1 MVKRHAIVWA
11 LLLLLTACSYD
22 GMGKKQALAVMDSVL
37 TEDRQHVRHTS
48 AMEMEQAVR
57 YLDNHG
63 DLYEQAEAHYLLGR
77 VYMDMGLAA
86 EAMKQMQMAAETGGA
101 GDEFCILAIDNI
113 GHLHLNNGNRAEA
126 LTSFR
131 RAYDLAAGLQ
141 DSILMV
147 YAMRDMARALRS
159 LGETELAMN
168 CLKRAEQLLTLHTPP
183 STNHLPQT
191 TLLSL
196 YPEYIS
202 LAMQTGDRTTV
213 ERLFPTLRQHADQ
226 QPANGAL
233 LLAVGKIYV
242 QLGRQDSAEWYL
254 RRAMETENVQ
264 AHASAAQY
272 MAELQYKEGQAPQAY
287 KTALESLALTDSLR
301 HRMATENRSLVASLQ
316 NQLDVERENARLH
329 IRLILMVVASVVFL
343 LLLYLF
349 FRRRNNR
356 LRQQAERYRQAQETL
371 RRNSEAFMTATKQR
385 IDELNRQ
392 IEDARQRNDE
402 LQERLLQMEK
412 EQQEQELEQVRRQ
425 QSRQE
430 QLTTAFRSSPLYQA
444 LEPLANGTTFGMVT
458 PEQWQEIAQLLDD
471 HADHFT
477 RRLYE
482 YCPTLKASD
491 LQLCYL
497 LRLGFNNVQISNLC
511 SRTQQASTNARKRLF
526 KKIFNREGAADDL
539 NRFILSV

>member
-22 GMGKKQALAVMDSVL
+22 GMGRKLALAVMDSVL

-168 CLKRAEQLLTLHTPP
+168 CLKRAEQLFTLHSPP
-183 STNHLPQT
+183 S

-392 IEDARQRNDE
+392 IADARQRNDE
-402 LQERLLQMEK
+402 LQEQLLQMEK

-425 QSRQE
+425 QSRQK

-444 LEPLANGTTFGMVT
+444 LEPLANGTTLGMVT